1 MYQLA
6 ANILKYVLLLLIYLF
21 LYRVFK
27 IIYLDIKGVRKE
39 REITKAKLV
48 SLSGMGSF
56 NLFEVTTIGRADDCD
71 IVVDNPYVSSK
82 HAMIR
87 KKGKKYIIQDLN
99 STNGTFVNGRRVKNI
114 ARLKNEDV
122 IKLGNEEYRFLI

>member
-27 IIYLDIKGVRKE
+27 IIYLDIKGVRRE
-39 REITKAKLV
+39 REVTKAKLV

-71 IVVDNPYVSSK
+71 IVVENPYVSSK

-87 KKGKKYIIQDLN
+87 KKGKKFVIQDLN
-99 STNGTFVNGRRVKNI
+99 STNGTYVNGKRVKNI
-114 ARLKNEDV
+114 ARIKNNDV

>member
-39 REITKAKLV
+39 REVTKAKLV
-48 SLSGMGSF
+48 SLSGMGSY
-56 NLFEVTTIGRADDCD
+56 NLFEVTTIGRAYDCD
-71 IVVDNPYVSSK
+71 IVVENPYVSSK

-87 KKGKKYIIQDLN
+87 KKGKKFVIQDLN
-99 STNGTFVNGRRVKNI
+99 STNGTFVNGKRVKNM
-114 ARLKNEDV
+114 ARIKNNDV
-122 IKLGNEEYRFLI
+122 IRLGNEEYRFLI

>member
-39 REITKAKLV
+39 REVTKAKLV
-48 SLSGMGSF
+48 SLSGKGSF

-71 IVVDNPYVSSK
+71 IVMENPYVSSK

-87 KKGKKYIIQDLN
+87 KNGKKFIIQDLN
-99 STNGTFVNGRRVKNI
+99 STNGTYVNGKRVKNI
-114 ARLKNEDV
+114 ARIKNNDV
-122 IKLGNEEYRFLI
+122 IKFGNEEYRFLI

>member
-39 REITKAKLV
+39 REVTKAKLV
-48 SLSGMGSF
+48 SLSGRGSF
-56 NLFEVTTIGRADDCD
+56 NLFEVTTIGRAYDCD

-87 KKGKKYIIQDLN
+87 KKGKKFVIQDLN
-99 STNGTFVNGRRVKNI
+99 STNGTYVNGKRVKNI
-114 ARLKNEDV
+114 ARIKNNDV

>member
-114 ARLKNEDV
+114 VRLKNEDV

>member
-27 IIYLDIKGVRKE
+27 IIYLDIKGVRRE
-39 REITKAKLV
+39 REVTKAKLV

-71 IVVDNPYVSSK
+71 IVVENPYVSSK

-87 KKGKKYIIQDLN
+87 KKGKKFVIQDLN
-99 STNGTFVNGRRVKNI
+99 STNGTYVNGKRVKNI
-114 ARLKNEDV
+114 ARIKNNDV
-122 IKLGNEEYRFLI
+122 IKFGNEEYRFLI

>member
-48 SLSGMGSF
+48 SLSGTGSF

>member
-39 REITKAKLV
+39 REVTKAKLV

-71 IVVDNPYVSSK
+71 IVVDNP
-82 HAMIR
+82 
-87 KKGKKYIIQDLN
+87 
-99 STNGTFVNGRRVKNI
+99 
-114 ARLKNEDV
+114 
-122 IKLGNEEYRFLI
+122 

>member
-39 REITKAKLV
+39 REVTKAKLV

-71 IVVDNPYVSSK
+71 IVVENPYVSSK

-99 STNGTFVNGRRVKNI
+99 STNGTFVNGKRVKNI

>member
-21 LYRVFK
+21 MYRVFK
-27 IIYLDIKGVRKE
+27 IIYLDIKGVRRE
-39 REITKAKLV
+39 REVTKAKLV

-71 IVVDNPYVSSK
+71 IVVENPYVSSK

-87 KKGKKYIIQDLN
+87 KKGKKFVIQDLN
-99 STNGTFVNGRRVKNI
+99 STNGTYVNGKRVKNI
-114 ARLKNEDV
+114 ARIKNNDV
-122 IKLGNEEYRFLI
+122 IKFGNEEYRFLI

>member
-39 REITKAKLV
+39 REVTKAKLV
-48 SLSGMGSF
+48 SLSGRGSF

-71 IVVDNPYVSSK
+71 IVVENPYVSSK

-87 KKGKKYIIQDLN
+87 KKGKKFVIQDLN
-99 STNGTFVNGRRVKNI
+99 STNGTYVNGKRVKNI
-114 ARLKNEDV
+114 ARIKNNDV
-122 IKLGNEEYRFLI
+122 IKFGNEEYRFLI